1 MSNCTTKNVFEEWMA
16 PFIDQDES
24 VTSQPSEDQL
34 DMFADQTIKP
44 RSTS

>member
-1 MSNCTTKNVFEEWMA
+1 MSDRTDKEVFEEWMA

-24 VTSQPSEDQL
+24 VTSQPNEDEL
-34 DMFADQTIKP
+34 DLFADQTIKP